1 MTGLNPPEELLF
13 KKRFLRYLHH
23 RDGSIVSPC
32 KYISLLCSW
41 VLALTRCSPEL
52 YCEFATLDQYLD
64 KELSSKEEAEELEV
78 VKVLLPPRL

>member
-1 MTGLNPPEELLF
+1 M
-13 KKRFLRYLHH
+13 
-23 RDGSIVSPC
+23 
-32 KYISLLCSW
+32 SLLYSW

-78 VKVLLPPRL
+78 VKVLLPPDCRDLT